1 MPASNQSP
9 GKLRGGA
16 DAAARSLCSGNKK
29 RESEMKTFD
38 LVIKNARVVRP
49 NDTGVDCLDI
59 GIANGKVTRLAAEIR
74 AEDAG
79 EVFDAK
85 KLLAFPGCVD
95 AHMHVGI
102 YRPLAEDAVSESK
115 AAAMGGVTSSLNYIR
130 TGHYYLNRGGPY
142 REVMPEVLKLSEGRF
157 WVDYGYHV
165 APIESAHLGEM
176 DYLAREHGVTSFKI
190 FMFYGGYGLHGKSAA
205 QNQFLMLGPEDRYD
219 IAHFEFVMRAARS
232 VMDRHP
238 ELADHISVS
247 LHCELADI
255 LNAYT
260 TLVEREGK
268 LTGLHAY
275 SAARPPHSEG
285 LAVWIA
291 SYLANETDCMNI
303 NLLHL
308 SSRKA
313 IDAAWTMQQ
322 VFPHIHFRRE
332 VTVGHLLLDT
342 DCACAVHAKV
352 NPPIRPREDVE
363 ALWQAV
369 LDRKVDWIVSD
380 HACCAAEQK
389 WAQDDPDNIW
399 LAKSGF
405 GGTEYL
411 LSGVLSEGSKR
422 GLSYNRMAELL
433 SWNPARRFGL
443 LSKGDIAPGFDA
455 DIVLVDPH
463 ESLHRALRRFGIRSR
478 DTRPSRARNSPAG
491 SRAPSCAERSS
502 TRTER
507 SSDRRAAA
515 ICADRSN
522 DVPGPPLNSGRGFV
536 LSSPVVISSVAPSV
550 ARTGGPPLVSSMKS
564 TLPSTD
570 LRPLERTREFGFV
583 VPKLL

>member
-1 MPASNQSP
+1 MQS
-9 GKLRGGA
+9 
-16 DAAARSLCSGNKK
+16 
-29 RESEMKTFD
+29 FD

-49 NDTGVDCLDI
+49 NKTGVDDLDI
-59 GIANGKVTRLAAEIR
+59 AIKDGKVAGLAPDIR

-85 KLLAFPGCVD
+85 GLLAFPGCVD

-130 TGHYYLNRGGPY
+130 TGAYYLNRGGPY
-142 REVMPEVLKLSEGRF
+142 REVMPEIRRLSEGRF

-165 APIESAHLGEM
+165 APIESRHLGELE
-176 DYLAREHGVTSFKI
+176 YLALEHGVTSFKI
-190 FMFYGGYGLHGKSAA
+190 FMFYGGYGLHGKSDA
-205 QNQFLMLGPEDRYD
+205 QNQFLMLGPDDRYD

-232 VMDRHP
+232 LVDRRP
-238 ELADHISVS
+238 ELADYISVS

-260 TLVEREGK
+260 TIVEREGK
-268 LTGLHAY
+268 LTGLAAY

-291 SYLANETDCMNI
+291 SYLANETNCMNI

-313 IDAAWTMQQ
+313 VDAAWTMQQ
-322 VFPHIHFRRE
+322 VFPHIRFRRE

-342 DCACAVHAKV
+342 DCDCAVHAKV

-369 LDRKVDWIVSD
+369 LDRKIDWIVSD
-380 HACCAAEQK
+380 HACCSAEQK
-389 WAQDDPDNIW
+389 WAKDQPDNIW

-422 GLSYNRMAELL
+422 GMSYNRMAEML
-433 SWNPARRFGL
+433 SFNPAQRFGL
-443 LSKGDIAPGFDA
+443 HNKGDIAPSFDA
-455 DIVLVDPH
+455 DIVLADPH
-463 ESLHRALRRFGIRSR
+463 ETFTVCSAESESEQGYSPFEGQELTGRVKSTFLRGALIYHGGDVVGPARGRYLHRP
-478 DTRPSRARNSPAG
+478 TR
-491 SRAPSCAERSS
+491 
-502 TRTER
+502 
-507 SSDRRAAA
+507 
-515 ICADRSN
+515 
-522 DVPGPPLNSGRGFV
+522 
-536 LSSPVVISSVAPSV
+536 
-550 ARTGGPPLVSSMKS
+550 
-564 TLPSTD
+564 
-570 LRPLERTREFGFV
+570 
-583 VPKLL
+583 